1 MAGAYQAGTV
11 FVDVVPSM
19 KGFFREVGGEV
30 KSQMP
35 GVGQDA
41 GKSFVEGFKR
51 QASASG
57 KDVADAFADPL
68 GKSSARL
75 RQEAQSAGRALAAAQ
90 DEVSR
95 AAQDLAAARSREEAA
110 ANGVEAAERALEAV
124 RSRGSAG
131 VGDVAAAEAR
141 LAEARER
148 STAANRAADDAAGR
162 HSAALREAKT
172 ATDKLQGAQAL
183 LDAQTGRAPAQGAK
197 VESALRGYRR
207 EASEAE
213 RATRSLEAS
222 AARAGG
228 GFTSLRSMAQQAIGP
243 MLALTAAVGIGGFV
257 GEAIQASDATNKFAA
272 TLQFAGVAEDQI
284 QALTAASQAYA
295 DATVYDLADIQGITA
310 QLAANNVEGF
320 DRLAEAAGNL
330 NAVAGGTKDTYKSLG
345 LALVQVNGA
354 GKLQAQDWNQIAN
367 AVPGASGKI
376 QQALAAMGAYTGNF
390 RDAMAQGQI
399 SAEEFNQALLE
410 LGSDGTAIAAASD
423 LSRIENAAGN
433 LQATIVGGLKDAI
446 DYMKPAITGAMN
458 WLSDVIGGFFSWVK
472 DNQET
477 VKLFG
482 IAVTAWA
489 GAFGALTIINSVVGW
504 VKGLTFT
511 VEALNKALAAN
522 WISIIAVAIAGL
534 VAWMVH
540 LYESSEDF
548 RAKVQEIGAVFQGI
562 WETVIQPVF
571 EAVWGWIND
580 TLIPGIE
587 SIGKL
592 LFQGDF
598 DGNLFGL
605 DEDSMVVDVLLTA
618 RDAVVE
624 VAQTIGDV
632 WSGVVQP
639 ALGAVWDWITGTLVP
654 GIVGVW
660 DTVLRPVIEGVG
672 SAISLAWAVAQPV
685 LEAMWTL
692 LTQVLGPALQIL
704 WENVLVPMWQGFSDA
719 VGLAWSV
726 IEPVLQTLAGFFSD
740 TLMPALWDFWTG
752 VVQPVFEAV
761 STAIMGA
768 WEYFIKP
775 VFDILT
781 ATLGGVVGV
790 AFTILQ
796 GTVETV
802 FGAIWNTIS
811 TAWNI
816 ISGIFD
822 GIVGVIRGTL
832 GPVFQWLYDNIIKPI
847 WDAIGDKIQAVVSV
861 ITDTIFPAL
870 QGAMDGIKAGFETFK
885 SAIETA
891 FNAIKAVAVA
901 PINFVIETVYRD
913 GIKWAFDSIA
923 GAIGLDIRLPDV
935 EPIAYATGGQFST
948 MTPGYTPGRDVYTFY
963 SPDGGGALRLSG
975 GEGIIRPDALRALGG
990 KKWLDRVNASKGV
1003 GLADVGDYGDHRG
1016 QVAFADGGIWG
1027 AITGGFSAAWNW
1039 VKDTASAVADIIS
1052 DPIGAVVNLII
1063 KPAKDLL
1070 FGSEDDPFWVKAV
1083 RHIPT
1088 LLFDGIKSFF
1098 VSETEKSGLA
1108 GGEGL
1113 VGAARGAIGV
1123 PYVWGG
1129 SSIPPGLD
1137 CSGLVYWAAQQLG
1150 WGWPRLTAAG
1160 YQSASTPI
1168 SWADKVPGDLLFWG
1182 SPAYHVAIY
1191 SGGSSM
1197 VEEPQ
1202 PGGAGR
1208 ETSIW
1213 GSPTVGRYGG
1223 AAKYDRG
1230 GWLTPGVTA
1239 AVNQTGQREAVLTA
1253 QQWRDV
1259 SALAAAQ
1266 VASQAAGAQAG
1277 AGSLDGAV
1285 LRLVVD
1291 GREFNAHIEGISAGV
1306 LARRKQLSG
1315 RSR

>member
-11 FVDVVPSM
+11 FIDVVPSM

-30 KSQMP
+30 KAQMP

-41 GKSFVEGFKR
+41 GKTFAEGFKR
-51 QASASG
+51 QAAASG

-75 RQEAQSAGRALAAAQ
+75 RQEAQTAGRALAAAQ
-90 DEVSR
+90 DEVAR

-110 ANGVEAAERALEAV
+110 ANGVEAAERALEAA
-124 RSRGSAG
+124 RSRGSSG
-131 VGDVAAAEAR
+131 VDGVAAAEAR

-213 RATRSLEAS
+213 RATRSLES
-222 AARAGG
+222 AASRAGG

-257 GEAIQASDATNKFAA
+257 GEAIQASDATDKFAS
-272 TLQFAGVAEDQI
+272 TLEFAGYGKEQI
-284 QALTAASQAYA
+284 EALGRSAQEYA
-295 DATVYDLADIQGITA
+295 DKTVYDLADIQGITS
-310 QLAANNVEGF
+310 QLAANNVKDF
-320 DRLAEAAGNL
+320 DKLAAATGNL
-330 NAVAGGTKDTYKSLG
+330 NAVAGGTKETYKQVG
-345 LALVQVNGA
+345 LALTQVNGA
-354 GKLQAQDWNQIAN
+354 GKLQTQDWNQLAN
-367 AVPGASGKI
+367 AIPGASGKI
-376 QQALAAMGAYTGNF
+376 QQALADMGAYSGNF
-390 RDAMAQGQI
+390 RDAMAEGQI
-399 SAEEFNQALLE
+399 SAEEFNKALLD
-410 LGSDGTAIAAASD
+410 LGSSDAAERAAANAATV
-423 LSRIENAAGN
+423 EGAAGN

-446 DYMKPAITGAMN
+446 DYMKPAVTGAMN

-472 DNQET
+472 ENQET
-477 VKLFG
+477 VKAFG
-482 IAVTAWA
+482 IAIAAWA

-540 LYESSEDF
+540 LYNTSEDF
-548 RAKVQEIGAVFQGI
+548 RTKVQEIGAVFQGI
-562 WETVIQPVF
+562 WEGVIQPVF

-587 SIGKL
+587 SVGKL

-598 DGNLFGL
+598 DGSLFGL
-605 DEDSMVVDVLLTA
+605 DEDSPIVDFLFTV
-618 RDAVVE
+618 RDAAIE
-624 VAQTIGDV
+624 VGQVLSDV
-632 WSGVVQP
+632 WSGAVMP
-639 ALGAVWDWITGTLVP
+639 ALSAVWDWVSGVLWPGLV
-654 GIVGVW
+654 GLW
-660 DTVLRPVIEGVG
+660 DTVLMPLLEGVG

-685 LEAMWTL
+685 LEAMWSL
-692 LTQVLGPALQIL
+692 LTEVLGPALQIL
-704 WENVLVPMWQGFSDA
+704 WENILVPMWQGFSDA
-719 VGLAWSV
+719 VAGAWAI
-726 IEPVLQTLAGFFSD
+726 IEPVLQTLASFFSD
-740 TLMPALWDFWTG
+740 VLMPAMWDFWTG
-752 VVQPVFEAV
+752 VVQPVWDAIGTV
-761 STAIMGA
+761 IMGA
-768 WEYFIKP
+768 WTYVIQP
-775 VFDILT
+775 VFDAIT
-781 ATLGGVVGV
+781 AVLGGVLGV
-790 AFTILQ
+790 AFTILWN
-796 GTVETV
+796 TVSTV
-802 FGAIWNTIS
+802 FTGIGNAVS
-811 TAWNI
+811 AAW
-816 ISGIFD
+816 GIVSSIFS
-822 GIVGVIRGTL
+822 GIVGVVEGTL

-870 QGAMDGIKAGFETFK
+870 QGAIDGIKAGFETFK

-963 SPDGGGALRLSG
+963 SPDGGGALRMSG

-1083 RHIPT
+1083 RRIPA
-1088 LLFDGIKSFF
+1088 LLFDGFKSFF

-1129 SSIPPGLD
+1129 SEVPPGLD

-1182 SPAYHVAIY
+1182 NPAYHVAIY

-1230 GWLTPGVTA
+1230 GWLAPGVTA

-1259 SALAAAQ
+1259 SALAAQSARLG
-1266 VASQAAGAQAG
+1266 ATNTGAAG
-1277 AGSLDGAV
+1277 LDGAV

-1291 GREFNAHIEGISAGV
+1291 GHEFNAHIEQVTTGV
-1306 LARRKQLSG
+1306 LMDRKRFGG